1 MPDDGIVSERV
12 ELVWYGDD
20 APWYDH
26 GPQHPLRPA
35 RVILT
40 HRLIQEYG
48 IPQLAAV
55 ETTTARSA
63 TDDELLLVHTPRYLE
78 VVRAAGTGEAGEWSR
93 FGFGP
98 GDNPVFPHMHEAA
111 ARVAGASLVAAEA
124 VLGGRADHA
133 FNPSG
138 GLHHA
143 MPERASGFCVYDDPA
158 VAIAWMLEHGAS
170 RIAYVD
176 VDVHHGDGPQA
187 IFYDDPRVLTISIHQ
202 DGRTLF
208 PGTGFVQEHGAGD
221 AAGTKVNVP
230 VPPQTGDG
238 AWLAALEAIV
248 PPLVTSWKPDV
259 LVTQL
264 GCDTHTTDPL
274 AWVDLTTEAYRRA
287 ASLLH
292 RLAHE
297 AAGGR
302 WVATGGGG
310 YQWARV
316 VPRAWT
322 IAFAEM
328 AGTVIPDQL
337 PASWLELVRSEYH
350 MSVPEFLSEEP
361 LPNRGRDEAVDEV
374 VRKVKREIFP
384 FHGLPV

>member
-1 MPDDGIVSERV
+1 MSERV

-35 RVILT
+35 RVVLT
-40 HRLIQEYG
+40 RALIHAYG
-48 IPQLAAV
+48 ILDGERV
-55 ETTTARSA
+55 HESRARDASE
-63 TDDELLLVHTPRYLE
+63 DELMLVHTGRYVE
-78 VVRAAGTGEAGEWSR
+78 AVRRAGGGEPGPWGE

-98 GDNPVFPHMHEAA
+98 GDNPIFPHMHESSR
-111 ARVAGASLVAAEA
+111 RVAGASLAAAEA
-124 VLGGRADHA
+124 VWSGRAEHA
-133 FNPSG
+133 FNPAG

-158 VAIAWMLEHGAS
+158 IAIAWLLRAGAE

-187 IFYDDPRVLTISIHQ
+187 IFYEDPRVLTISLHQ
-202 DGRTLF
+202 SGRTLF
-208 PGTGFVQEHGAGD
+208 PGTGFVDEMGGAQARGS
-221 AAGTKVNVP
+221 KVNVP
-230 VPPQTGDG
+230 LPPSVGDG
-238 AWLAALEAIV
+238 DWLRAFREVV
-248 PPLVTSWKPDV
+248 PAMVTAWKPDV

-264 GCDTHTTDPL
+264 GCDTHHTDPL
-274 AWVDLTTEAYRRA
+274 AMLELTTASYRETARE
-287 ASLLH
+287 LH
-292 RLAHE
+292 RLAHR

-322 IAFAEM
+322 IYFAEM
-328 AGTVIPDQL
+328 AERDLPDEL
-337 PASWLELVRSEYH
+337 PESWIEQAEREALGPVPATLSEPPVRSGPGTDAGI
-350 MSVPEFLSEEP
+350 SRVIEEV
-361 LPNRGRDEAVDEV
+361 RREV
-374 VRKVKREIFP
+374 VPLFERLAG
-384 FHGLPV
+384 GL